1 MEATMNGMTRRTATT
16 MLIAALGTR
25 WARADDAMTLRVT
38 QDTPIILL
46 PFFVA
51 RELKLWEKNGVSMTP
66 VPSVIGMPNL
76 IAVTGGSIDVGISS
90 IGATTIAALNHAP
103 IKALGSFVRFEAM
116 ELACSVDLRTPAD
129 IVGKKIAILQGT
141 DSQYYL
147 NLLTRKYKIAP
158 GSFVTVRLNPAEMA
172 SALASGAIDG
182 FIWQEP
188 FLTKAVAINPLKF
201 HRLADAGLMTLN
213 AFATTTEK
221 AVQQKQPLLVN
232 ALRTLDDACR
242 FIKDNPEQAVSIGA
256 RYAQIDPAIAS
267 SAFSRMELSLAL
279 DVPSYSR
286 EMHNV
291 AEWAISDKVV
301 RPDLVIPDFSVV
313 FAPEVFS
320 QVKQS

>member
-1 MEATMNGMTRRTATT
+1 MSGITRRTAAT
-16 MLIAALGTR
+16 MIIAALGTR
-25 WARADDAMTLRVT
+25 LAEADDGMTLRVT

-51 RELKLWEKNGVSMTP
+51 RELRLWEKNGLAMTP

-76 IAVTGGSIDVGISS
+76 IAVMGGSIDVGISS
-90 IGATTIAALNHAP
+90 MGATTIAALNRAP
-103 IKALGSFVRFEAM
+103 IRALGSFVRFEAM
-116 ELACSVDLRTPAD
+116 ELACKANIKTPAD

-147 NLLTRKYKIAP
+147 NLLTAKYKIAP
-158 GSFVTVRLNPAEMA
+158 GSFETVRLDPPSMA

-182 FIWQEP
+182 FVWQEP
-188 FLTKAVAINPLKF
+188 FLTKAVGVNPTKF
-201 HRLADAGLMTLN
+201 HRLADPGLMTLN

-221 AVQQKQPLLVN
+221 AVQQKRPLLVST
-232 ALRTLDDACR
+232 LKTLDDACR
-242 FIKDNPEQAVSIGA
+242 YIKENPEQAVSIGA
-256 RYAQIDPAIAS
+256 RYAQIDPVIAS
-267 SAFSRMELSLAL
+267 SAFSRMQLSLAL
-279 DVPSYSR
+279 DVPAYSR

-301 RPDLVIPDFSVV
+301 RPDLTIPDFSSF